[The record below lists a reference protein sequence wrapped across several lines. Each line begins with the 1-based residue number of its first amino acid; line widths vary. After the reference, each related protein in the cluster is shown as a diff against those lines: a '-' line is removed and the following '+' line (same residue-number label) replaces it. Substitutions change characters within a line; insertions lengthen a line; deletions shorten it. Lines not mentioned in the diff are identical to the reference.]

1 MTLTMD
7 ECSTV
12 KYLREEAE
20 TNDGNGWWTVYLDN
34 AKPKDWAPRKWAAL
48 LGNLKKKGYYRDID
62 DPDFKGAFGQIK
74 MTD

>member
-1 MTLTMD
+1 MTLD
-7 ECSTV
+7 ERCAV

-20 TNDGNGWWTVYLDN
+20 SDDGNGWWTVYLDN
-34 AKPKDWAPRKWAAL
+34 AKPKDWSPRKWAAL
-48 LGNLKKKGYYRDID
+48 LSNLKQKGFYRDID